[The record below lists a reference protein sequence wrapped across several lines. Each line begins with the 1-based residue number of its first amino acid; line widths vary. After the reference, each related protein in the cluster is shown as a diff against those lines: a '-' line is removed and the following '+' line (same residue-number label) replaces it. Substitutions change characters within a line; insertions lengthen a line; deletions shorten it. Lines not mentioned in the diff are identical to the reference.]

1 MLDISIEKSRAY
13 QEIRAEGY
21 ERGERSLI
29 LRQLTRRFGALPQVV
44 RDHIEALPLATLES
58 LGDALLDFGELA
70 NLQAWLE
77 ALPKESEE

>member
-29 LRQLTRRFGALPQVV
+29 LRQLTRRFGELPQVV